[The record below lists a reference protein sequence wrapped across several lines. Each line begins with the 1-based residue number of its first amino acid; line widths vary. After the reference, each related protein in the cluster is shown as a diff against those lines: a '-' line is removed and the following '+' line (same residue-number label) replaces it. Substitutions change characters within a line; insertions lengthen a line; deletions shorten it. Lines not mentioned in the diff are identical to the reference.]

1 MVDFLLELYKLGK
14 LNELKDGVHFGY
26 SKMESSFCVITRETA
41 YSLNTEN
48 LMEALEKFY
57 TKEILSDKN
66 AKRYLDFLKSKKIF
80 PK

>member
-14 LNELKDGVHFGY
+14 LDDLKKGVGLDY
-26 SKMESSFCVITRETA
+26 SKMEHSYIVSIEEGEIV

-57 TKEILSDKN
+57 KKEILSCSKT
-66 AKRYLDFLKSKKIF
+66 KSYLNYLKESK
-80 PK
+80 